1 MCEKTCKFD
10 AIHVVDNLAKIDP
23 DKCKNCGMC
32 AKACPRKIIHVVPRP
47 GQKPIVKVAPKTED
61 GAAPVKPSE
70 ITRPEAPAPGSE
82 PEKKTE

>member
-1 MCEKTCKFD
+1 
-10 AIHVVDNLAKIDP
+10 
-23 DKCKNCGMC
+23 
-32 AKACPRKIIHVVPRP
+32 
-47 GQKPIVKVAPKTED
+47 VAPKTED